1 MKKHSG
7 LISGTGMF
15 YSAHIPNFQYTIC
28 SLTPGSYS
36 TRSYNGLAADKP
48 WRRGSASVNVNQWLK
63 YFNVRSN
70 SIDLVAGKSYIVKI
84 KPIDHITQVGIRELS
99 IEKRKCLYRDEKE
112 SLLTLIIYCNLI

>member
-7 LISGTGMF
+7 LILGTGIFLEFMF
-15 YSAHIPNFQYTIC
+15 LIFKITSRSNSI
-28 SLTPGSYS
+28 
-36 TRSYNGLAADKP
+36 RSYNGLAADKP

-84 KPIDHITQVGIRELS
+84 EPIDHITQVGIRELS

-112 SLLTLIIYCNLI
+112 SLLFLIIYYN